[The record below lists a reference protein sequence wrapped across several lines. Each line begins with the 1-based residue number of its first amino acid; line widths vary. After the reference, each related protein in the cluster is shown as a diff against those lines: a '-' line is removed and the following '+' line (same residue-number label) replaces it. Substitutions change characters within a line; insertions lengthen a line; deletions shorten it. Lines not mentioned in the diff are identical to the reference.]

1 MHLKKKENLFL
12 VYNDKEESV
21 IGKFCIFL
29 NDIIVGKQFER
40 SHMESTWEKLFVF
53 QKSDWARIYRN
64 NICKI
69 VDKNVDPECS

>member
-1 MHLKKKENLFL
+1 
-12 VYNDKEESV
+12 
-21 IGKFCIFL
+21 
-29 NDIIVGKQFER
+29 
-40 SHMESTWEKLFVF
+40 MESTWEKLFVF